1 MAFVISGVSS
11 SLAVAHARMTPVS
24 ALMKAKELEDEGYF
38 DIQIEDIDRVFTPE
52 EFQRKYKTS

>member
-38 DIQIEDIDRVFTPE
+38 DIQIGDIDRVFTPE
-52 EFQRKYKTS
+52 EFKRKYKTG